1 MSLIERLK
9 SCNKELLSSLFSTL
23 LLHLAYKYKL
33 TSLHYV
39 HILSVY
45 LHHTYVRTYV
55 RTYVPVVKWGWGR
68 WDGVWG
74 RQDGVW
80 GSVDGVV

>member
-33 TSLHYV
+33 T
-39 HILSVY
+39 Y
-45 LHHTYVRTYV
+45 LHNTMYIFYQYIYTIRMYV
-55 RTYVPVVKWGWGR
+55 RTYVPVVKWGR
-68 WDGVWG
+68 G

-80 GSVDGVV
+80 GSVGGGV